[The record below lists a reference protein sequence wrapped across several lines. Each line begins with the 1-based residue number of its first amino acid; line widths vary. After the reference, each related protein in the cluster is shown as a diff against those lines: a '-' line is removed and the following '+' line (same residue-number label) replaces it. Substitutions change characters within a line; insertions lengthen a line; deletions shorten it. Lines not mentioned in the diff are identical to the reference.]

1 MTGAAVTLRPIS
13 ELVVEGANLNPDEW
27 QPARISALLEL
38 LPSEFRDPGSA
49 ISMLARAQRSGLDPF
64 IREIHAWKD
73 QRGNLCFH
81 TARDGWVR
89 IAEND
94 EDIDSLSFGVVY
106 KGDSFSWK
114 QDGRKIV
121 VEHTGGIAAE
131 KEIVGAYCVVHR
143 VHAQADH
150 IERRV
155 MADYRHLLSKDNWK
169 NYPEDM
175 ILTRV
180 ISAAVKFCSPLG
192 AGIYTPDEAAEVG
205 LIGTSGNAVL
215 VDMDAKADALA
226 GRLGAVQEAEYEITD
241 GGGTPGTPPESEPKP
256 FDHQCEMCGE
266 FYGSKRSL
274 AGHYKAHRDER
285 AARDTLPEGWNITPE
300 RFGETWVYVAVDPDG
315 ELMESQDTYLEA
327 CTWIVQFV
335 AEEAQHSLENDDAQP
350 EKELAEAVGEP
361 IPVESPAEGVA
372 KQQRT
377 TATRRE
383 LPWTASRISSLVS
396 SHSEIG
402 PKDIANITGGKNILE
417 LDEEERRLVGISL
430 LGMIDER
437 REVASAP

>member
-1 MTGAAVTLRPIS
+1 MTSTGVALRPIS

-49 ISMLARAQRSGLDPF
+49 ISLLSRAQRSGLDPF

-73 QRGNLCFH
+73 QRGNLTFH

-89 IAEND
+89 IADRD

-114 QDGRKIV
+114 QDGRKII
-121 VEHTGGIAAE
+121 VEHTGGITSE

-143 VHAQADH
+143 VDAQADH

-155 MADYRHLLSKDNWK
+155 MADYKQLLGKDNWK

-180 ISAAVKFCSPLG
+180 ISAAVKFSSPLG
-192 AGIYTPDEAAEVG
+192 AGIYTPDEADGGVELGPVQ
-205 LIGTSGNAVL
+205 LT
-215 VDMDAKADALA
+215 DMDKKADALA
-226 GRLGAVQEAEYEITD
+226 DRLR
-241 GGGTPGTPPESEPKP
+241 GGTAVDETPEAIEVAGEVEEPQP

-274 AGHYKAHRDER
+274 AGHYKAHKAER
-285 AARDTLPEGWNITPE
+285 EARDALPEGWNITPE
-300 RFGETWVYVAVDPDG
+300 RFGDAWVYVAVAPDG
-315 ELMESQDTYLEA
+315 DLMDSKDSYLESCA
-327 CTWIVQFV
+327 WISQFV
-335 AEEAQHSLENDDAQP
+335 EDLADEEIANDDAQP
-350 EKELAEAVGEP
+350 EKELEAAIGEP
-361 IPVESPAEGVA
+361 IPVASPAEGIA
-372 KQQRT
+372 KQQRA

-396 SHSEIG
+396 SHGEIG
-402 PKDIANITGGKNILE
+402 PEDVSNITGGKNILE

-437 REVASAP
+437 REVTSAP